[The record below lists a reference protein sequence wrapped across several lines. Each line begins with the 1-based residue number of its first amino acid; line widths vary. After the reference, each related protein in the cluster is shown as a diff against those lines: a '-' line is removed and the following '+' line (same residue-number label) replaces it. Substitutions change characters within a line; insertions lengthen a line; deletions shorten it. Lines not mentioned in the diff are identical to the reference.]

1 MKKIF
6 LTTIMLMFAE
16 IATFIFVGK
25 AIGVFPTLLLIVAT
39 SALGILLV
47 KKRGTKSFRAMQ
59 DSIRQGQPPGDAMID
74 SFTVFVGG
82 VLLVV
87 PGFLTDIIGV
97 LLATGIAGK
106 AFKPVL
112 YMWLRKK
119 MKNSNVIIV
128 QK

>member
-1 MKKIF
+1 
-6 LTTIMLMFAE
+6 MFAE
-16 IATFIFVGK
+16 IATFILIGK
-25 AIGVFPTLLLIVAT
+25 EMGIFPTLLLIVAT
-39 SALGILLV
+39 SVIGIWLMR
-47 KKRGTKSFRAMQ
+47 KRGMKSFQAMQ
-59 DSIRQGQPPGDAMID
+59 HSIRQGQPPGDAMID
-74 SFTVFVGG
+74 AFTVFVGG

>member
-6 LTTIMLMFAE
+6 LTAIVFMFAE
-16 IATFIFVGK
+16 IATFIIVGK
-25 AIGVFPTLLLIVAT
+25 AIGVLPTLLLIIAT
-39 SALGILLV
+39 SALGIFLV
-47 KKRGTKSFRAMQ
+47 QKRGTKAFRDMQ
-59 DSIRQGQPPGDAMID
+59 QSIAQGQPPGDAMID
-74 SFTVFVGG
+74 AVAVFIGG

-87 PGFLTDIIGV
+87 PGFLTDTVGV
-97 LLATGIAGK
+97 LLATGLASK

-119 MKNSNVIIV
+119 MKNSHVVIV